1 MYQDVFKDDEL
12 LELID
17 LANDVAL
24 IADHLHDV
32 LAPAPENCEEVP
44 EPRLLRNPL
53 VIHSTVHTYY
63 LVTFLPVLLVHK
75 RLTLLSP
82 TKLHLFLVLY
92 RTLTLNQ

>member
-44 EPRLLRNPL
+44 EPRLLRNP
-53 VIHSTVHTYY
+53 IW
-63 LVTFLPVLLVHK
+63 
-75 RLTLLSP
+75 
-82 TKLHLFLVLY
+82 
-92 RTLTLNQ
+92 